1 MKKRII
7 KHPCERDD
15 RENTSAQDLK
25 KIANR
30 LMTASLKSKLDVS
43 VKLRIKKDGL
53 EEPDVDMIFF
63 NNDDI
68 FSITFYAFYPKERN
82 KKFLDLALALM
93 KDHTRYEEIKKEFD
107 DERFRR

>member
-7 KHPCERDD
+7 KHPYERDA

-43 VKLRIKKDGL
+43 VELRRKKDEL
-53 EEPDVDMIFF
+53 EEVDMIFF
-63 NNDDI
+63 NNNDI
-68 FSITFYAFYPKERN
+68 FSITFYAFYSKEKN
-82 KKFLDLALALM
+82 KKGLDLALALM
-93 KDHTRYEEIKKEFD
+93 KDHTRYEKIKKACN
-107 DERFRR
+107 DEMF